1 MPKQSRQRK
10 LLFGSEAANETG
22 SPFEKARKEI
32 VDQMRKE
39 LPIGQKIK
47 IELTTH
53 RHPLEG
59 VLSLSEDPLTAVNKE
74 DPSYKINKIEF
85 RKRDIL
91 SWCVID

>member
-1 MPKQSRQRK
+1 
-10 LLFGSEAANETG
+10 
-22 SPFEKARKEI
+22 
-32 VDQMRKE
+32 
-39 LPIGQKIK
+39 
-47 IELTTH
+47 
-53 RHPLEG
+53 